1 MWQSGVTGEKEELYF
16 HYWESQCDRRGA
28 PFLAPH
34 LNTGHLLSTWVFN
47 FEENVSFK
55 KNFFLIIH
63 LFIFGHTLRHV
74 GSQFSD
80 QGSNPGS
87 WQWTHRVL
95 ISGLP
100 RNSLSACVHVS

>member
-55 KNFFLIIH
+55 KNFFFNYS
-63 LFIFGHTLRHV
+63 FIYFWSYLEACGI
-74 GSQFSD
+74 S
-80 QGSNPGS
+80 
-87 WQWTHRVL
+87 VL
-95 ISGLP
+95 
-100 RNSLSACVHVS
+100 